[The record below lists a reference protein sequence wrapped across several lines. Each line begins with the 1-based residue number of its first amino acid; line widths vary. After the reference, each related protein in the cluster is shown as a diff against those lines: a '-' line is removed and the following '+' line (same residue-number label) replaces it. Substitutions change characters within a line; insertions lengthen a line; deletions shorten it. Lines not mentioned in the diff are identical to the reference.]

1 MAKKP
6 TVKAKPYWKMT
17 TEELAE
23 ATKEFDQPLPPEK
36 MRPLTKAERARW
48 NRARRVGKD
57 RGVSRVTVELP
68 SSLFHR
74 VADYA
79 RQHDLSVSE
88 VMKKSLDSALT
99 FAE

>member
-1 MAKKP
+1 
-6 TVKAKPYWKMT
+6 
-17 TEELAE
+17 
-23 ATKEFDQPLPPEK
+23 
-36 MRPLTKAERARW
+36 
-48 NRARRVGKD
+48 
-57 RGVSRVTVELP
+57 VTVELP

>member
-36 MRPLTKAERARW
+36 MRPLTKAERAR
-48 NRARRVGKD
+48 
-57 RGVSRVTVELP
+57 
-68 SSLFHR
+68 
-74 VADYA
+74 
-79 RQHDLSVSE
+79 
-88 VMKKSLDSALT
+88 
-99 FAE
+99 